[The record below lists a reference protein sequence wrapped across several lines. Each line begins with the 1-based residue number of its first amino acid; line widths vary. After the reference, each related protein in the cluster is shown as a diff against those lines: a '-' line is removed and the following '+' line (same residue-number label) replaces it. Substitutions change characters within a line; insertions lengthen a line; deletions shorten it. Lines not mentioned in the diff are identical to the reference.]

1 MTSRITNKLGALT
14 LSALVTAATL
24 TGVATTTARAQSS
37 NDALLNAL
45 VRKGILTQQ
54 DAKDLSAEVAKQNQA
69 SVLQSIA
76 GSKNDTAFVISGRI
90 QAQYA
95 NIITTDADGK
105 SDALTNNRLSRA
117 FLRRVYLGVK
127 ANLGTNWS
135 ANVNYDFA
143 DGTFDKAFIE
153 WAGKIYDAP
162 FSFDIGL
169 RKVNFAY
176 EEYTSSANLK
186 AIERSGLTRY
196 FVEDANGRRLGAGSY
211 RIGIFADYNPA
222 AFAGKAEG
230 FFAGAAITNADRQ
243 SNANLATNLAA
254 VSTQDNTV
262 SNQPAAWL
270 NAGYSLKTAD
280 VTCLFGVAG
289 AYLPRM
295 GGMRSSNG
303 ANNPGQG
310 ITQGD
315 IYADV
320 TAGAFNFVAEYLVAK
335 VDKGAAT
342 ASNTVAGFTTTDATV
357 SGFWLQPSVKLG
369 KKWELVARYSLTNT
383 GDRGIRVSDGV
394 RSALAGGGNAA
405 KNLSEYY
412 IGANYYI
419 IGNDLKLQF
428 GYVGGQTSGAITGST
443 LDKETANGFRT
454 QMQINF

>member
-1 MTSRITNKLGALT
+1 MTSLITNKLGALA

-24 TGVATTTARAQSS
+24 TGVATTTARADDS
-37 NDALLNAL
+37 NAILNAL
-45 VRKGILTQQ
+45 VRKGLLTQQ
-54 DAKDLSAEVAKQNQA
+54 EAKDITAEVAKQNQA
-69 SVLQSIA
+69 SVIQSIA

-95 NIITTDADGK
+95 NIITTDADGN

-117 FLRRVYLGVK
+117 FLRRIYLGVK
-127 ANLGTNWS
+127 ANLGPNWS

-153 WAGKIYDAP
+153 WAGNIGSAP

-186 AIERSGLTRY
+186 AIERSGVTRY

-222 AFAGKAEG
+222 AFAGKTTG

-262 SNQPAAWL
+262 SNQPAGWL
-270 NAGYSLKTAD
+270 NAGYSYKTDSTAL
-280 VTCLFGVAG
+280 LFGVAG
-289 AYLPRM
+289 ACLPRM
-295 GGMRSSNG
+295 GGLRTSNG
-303 ANNPGQG
+303 ANNIGQG

-315 IYADV
+315 IYVDF
-320 TAGAFNFVAEYLVAK
+320 TTGIFNLVAEYLVAG
-335 VDKGAAT
+335 VDNGNQNGTNAT
-342 ASNTVAGFTTTDATV
+342 I

-369 KKWELVARYSLTNT
+369 KKWELVARYSLTST
-383 GDRGIRVSDGV
+383 DGRGIRVSDGV
-394 RSALAGGGNAA
+394 RSALSGGGNNA

-428 GYVGGQTSGAITGST
+428 GYVGGQTSGALLNST
-443 LDKETANGFRT
+443 VDKETANGFRT